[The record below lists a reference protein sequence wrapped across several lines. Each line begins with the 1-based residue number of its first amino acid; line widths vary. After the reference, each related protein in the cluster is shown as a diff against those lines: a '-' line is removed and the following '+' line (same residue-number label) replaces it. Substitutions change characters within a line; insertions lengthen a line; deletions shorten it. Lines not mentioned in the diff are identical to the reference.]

1 MLTKLLG
8 MKVSSL
14 VSTGEMI
21 EDKLQGEELLLEG
34 MSLPPYLKLEPF
46 LFGLP
51 LWADSKAE
59 TEMSTGITLLLIR
72 RLSLFRSAYFVPL
85 LFSLLKSRV
94 PSHLGWLVNLFST
107 VSTSNL

>member
-34 MSLPPYLKLEPF
+34 MSLPPYLKLSPFF

-51 LWADSKAE
+51 LLCE
-59 TEMSTGITLLLIR
+59 LT
-72 RLSLFRSAYFVPL
+72 RLNYA
-85 LFSLLKSRV
+85 
-94 PSHLGWLVNLFST
+94 
-107 VSTSNL
+107 